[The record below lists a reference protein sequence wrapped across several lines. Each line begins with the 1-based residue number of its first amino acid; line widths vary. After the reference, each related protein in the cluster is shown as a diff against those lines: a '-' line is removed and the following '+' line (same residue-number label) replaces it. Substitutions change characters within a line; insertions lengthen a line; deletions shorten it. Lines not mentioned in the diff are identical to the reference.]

1 MDVRQLGAMG
11 LIVVVAAIIISMGA
25 SILGELQGQ
34 QTTQSLPY
42 NITGKGLEGLT
53 TFGNWIPLIAL
64 VIVAAIVIG
73 VIVRYLGNADQLC
86 EYCS

>member
-11 LIVVVAAIIISMGA
+11 LIIVVASIIISMGV
-25 SILGELQGQ
+25 SIFGELIGQ
-34 QTTQSLPY
+34 HTDNS
-42 NITGKGLEGLT
+42 IEEIISDKGLSGLV

-73 VIVRYLGNADQLC
+73 VIVNYLGRVGG
-86 EYCS
+86 SV